1 MFALLGKSFTA
12 SVQSLTSWNWTVQ
25 VPRAPVPPSS
35 VQSCH
40 SAQTTSAGCGFPDVM
55 GSEPAEGK
63 GKKPSSPRVSLC
75 GAAEPLL
82 RQIWGVHAC
91 EQQEAHMQ
99 ETRGGIRMGPICVT
113 SI

>member
-1 MFALLGKSFTA
+1 MLGNSFTA
-12 SVQSLTSWNWTVQ
+12 SVQSLTSWIWIVQ

-63 GKKPSSPRVSLC
+63 VKKPSCPRVSLC

-82 RQIWGVHAC
+82 RQIWGVAAGGSHAGN
-91 EQQEAHMQ
+91 QRKHQDGAHLCNFHLDFKQ
-99 ETRGGIRMGPICVT
+99 KG
-113 SI
+113 